1 MILTAAPCGVVSSSL
16 KQSVISNGLVF
27 HVDPSNPS
35 CYSGSGST
43 CNDLSTINGV
53 GTLSD
58 VSFSLDKAFQ
68 MNSTTSRVYFTRS
81 YTNITNSVTFMVTAE
96 VPSTAEYPVIMS
108 STNGAVGGMTIG
120 AYSSFE
126 NLISAFISN
135 DSNSLSDEI
144 TDGISSY
151 PFKKVI
157 GFTINGT
164 VFKFYIN
171 GVLISTRSPHSAGNV
186 NAQSLIELGY
196 SSEFSGGTSPN
207 VKIYN
212 SLIYNRPL
220 SDAEVL
226 FNYNILK
233 SKYNL

>member
-1 MILTAAPCGVVSSSL
+1 MGVGYNPKV
-16 KQSVISNGLVF
+16 VTNGLVF
-27 HVDPSNPS
+27 YVNPS
-35 CYSGSGST
+35 DPKCYSGGST
-43 CNDLSTINGV
+43 CRDLTRINGD
-53 GTLSD
+53 GILSD
-58 VSFSLDKAFQ
+58 ITFSSDKAFQ

-81 YTNITNSVTFMVTAE
+81 YINITNSVTFMVTAE
-96 VPSTAEYPVIMS
+96 VPSTLEYPLIMTS
-108 STNGAVGGMTIG
+108 MNGAIGGMTIN

-126 NLISAFISN
+126 NIISAFISN

-144 TDGISSY
+144 TDGVSSY

-186 NAQSLIELGY
+186 NAQNLIELGY
-196 SSEFSGGTSPN
+196 SSEFSGGTAPN

-212 SLIYNRPL
+212 SLIYNRAL
-220 SDAEVL
+220 NDNEIL
-226 FNYNILK
+226 QNYNALK
-233 SKYNL
+233 AKYKI